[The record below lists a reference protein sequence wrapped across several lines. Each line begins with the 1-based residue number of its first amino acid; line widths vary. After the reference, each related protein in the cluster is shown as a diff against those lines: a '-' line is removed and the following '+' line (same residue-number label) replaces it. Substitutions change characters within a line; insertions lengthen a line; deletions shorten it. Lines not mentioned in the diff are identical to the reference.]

1 MKRLFGTILT
11 MALMAISA
19 NAQVYSVIG
28 TLVGNWSVDTDM
40 IGISENTYA
49 AVIENVAAG
58 SHEFKIRQ
66 DHDWS
71 INWGD
76 NGDGTGVQ
84 DGPNFKVEVEKDG
97 SSVIIFFNSITHEF
111 SIDVNKEGGNPIN
124 NNYDIWSLAGDSE
137 LFGSNWD
144 VSDLNNK
151 MFTIDGINYYRKI
164 INRTLP
170 IGTYQFKV
178 YKDFATQISYP
189 SSKASLEIE
198 EDATY
203 SINFTFNANTKE
215 LSATATK
222 TDGLYFNFIE
232 KGKVAELIQNPNKYK
247 GTVIIPSTVTHEG
260 VEYTVNKIADNAFND
275 CGSLTSVTI
284 PNSVT
289 SIGNYAFSGCTG
301 LTSVTIPNSVTSI
314 GDGAFN
320 GCSGLPSI
328 TIPNSITSI
337 GVSTFAGCSGLTSI
351 TIPNS
356 ITTIGSY
363 AFANCGLTSITIP
376 SSVTTIGNSSFYNC
390 SGLTSIS
397 IPSSVTSISS
407 STFAGCI
414 SLTTITI
421 PISVTSIGDHAFG
434 GCSGLTSITIPNSV
448 TTIGNSSFAGC
459 SGLTSISIPNSV
471 TSISSS
477 TFAGCVGLTSIN
489 IPNSVNY
496 IDGYAFYGCSGLT
509 SINIPNSVNNIFRN
523 AFQGCSSLKSI
534 SIGSSGMRIIYIEAF
549 ANCSDLTDVYCMA
562 EKLSSEEWANEGLYT
577 STDAFK
583 ESYIEYAT
591 LHVPAA
597 ALNSYKNTE
606 PWKNFKN
613 IVAIGDG
620 DIPETPKC
628 AKPEISFENG
638 IVKFTCET
646 EGVEYISEV
655 KLADEH
661 KYYDAEIQLSQTY
674 KVSVYAAKA
683 GYENSDIATREIVIT
698 GNGKAIVV
706 GDVDGDGKVNVADH
720 VKLSD
725 IIMNNK

>member
-1 MKRLFGTILT
+1 MKRLFLTILT

-28 TLVGNWSVDTDM
+28 TLVGNWDVDTDM
-40 IGISENTYA
+40 TEIGDNAYA
-49 AVIENVAAG
+49 AVFENVAVG
-58 SHEFKIRQ
+58 SYEFKIRQ
-66 DHDWS
+66 DHNWA

-76 NGDGTGVQ
+76 NGDGTVEQ
-84 DGPNFKVEVEKDG
+84 DCQNFKVEVEKDG

-124 NNYDIWSLAGDSE
+124 NNYDVWSLAGDSE

-144 VSDLNNK
+144 VSDHNNK

-178 YKDFATQISYP
+178 YKDFATQVSYP
-189 SSKASLEIE
+189 SSNASLEIE

-260 VEYTVNKIADNAFND
+260 VEYTVNKIANN
-275 CGSLTSVTI
+275 
-284 PNSVT
+284 
-289 SIGNYAFSGCTG
+289 AFSGCTD
-301 LTSVTIPNSVTSI
+301 LTSV
-314 GDGAFN
+314 
-320 GCSGLPSI
+320 
-328 TIPNSITSI
+328 
-337 GVSTFAGCSGLTSI
+337 

-356 ITTIGSY
+356 ITTIGESS
-363 AFANCGLTSITIP
+363 FSNCSSLTSINLP
-376 SSVTTIGNSSFYNC
+376 S
-390 SGLTSIS
+390 
-397 IPSSVTSISS
+397 
-407 STFAGCI
+407 
-414 SLTTITI
+414 
-421 PISVTSIGDHAFG
+421 SVTSIGDHAFY
-434 GCSGLTSITIPNSV
+434 GCSSLTSVIIPNSVTSLGVSSFQDCSNLTSVSIPNSITFLPDGLFQNSGLVSVTIPNNVTTIGNFVFSNCKSITSLTLSNTQTSIGYYAFSGCVGLSSVTIPNSV
-448 TTIGNSSFAGC
+448 KTIDEGAFSRCSS
-459 SGLTSISIPNSV
+459 LTSVDIPNSV
-471 TSISSS
+471 TSI
-477 TFAGCVGLTSIN
+477 
-489 IPNSVNY
+489 
-496 IDGYAFYGCSGLT
+496 AF
-509 SINIPNSVNNIFRN
+509 N
-523 AFQGCSSLKSI
+523 AFAGCSSLVSVNI
-534 SIGSSGMRIIYIEAF
+534 GSGVTSIGGQAF
-549 ANCSDLTDVYCMA
+549 FKCDKLTDVYCLA
-562 EKLSSEEWANEGLYT
+562 ENVPWTN
-577 STDAFK
+577 TDAFK
-583 ESYIEYAT
+583 DSYIEYAT
-591 LHVPAA
+591 LHVPAT
-597 ALNSYKNTE
+597 ALNNYKNTE
-606 PWKNFKN
+606 PWKNFQNKM
-613 IVAIGDG
+613 ALDSG

-638 IVKFTCET
+638 RVKFICET
-646 EGVEYISEV
+646 EGVAYISEV

-683 GYENSDIATREIVIT
+683 GYENSDVATREIVIK
-698 GNGKAIVV
+698 GDNKAIVV

-725 IIMNNK
+725 IIMNK